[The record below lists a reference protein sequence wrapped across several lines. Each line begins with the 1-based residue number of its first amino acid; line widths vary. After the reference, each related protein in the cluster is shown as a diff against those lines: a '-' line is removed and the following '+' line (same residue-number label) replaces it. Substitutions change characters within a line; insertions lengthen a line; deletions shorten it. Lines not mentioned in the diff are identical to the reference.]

1 MRRNQLYIIAAV
13 VVLISDILLVS
24 FFNNIWLLLVKD
36 AMLLGFL
43 YWGANQVSQA
53 RTNRFHDAVSEIVDR
68 ENLDLTTRFDNA
80 PSELQPATEEL
91 TRVLKRTED
100 IVTNAM
106 SSAARLIPMS
116 QELADSYSNTT
127 QKALL
132 QANYSSSMMEAMD
145 AISSQSND
153 IAEQSVA
160 ITQDSTEG
168 NTSVQDCQRSMTSTN
183 TVVNRLSEH
192 MTHAETAMAELK
204 QETDQITTI
213 VEVINSIAEQTNLLA
228 LNAAIEA
235 ARAGE
240 QGRGFAVV
248 ADEVRS
254 LAARTRDATDEV
266 QQMLEKIQG
275 YANDMLGVVTESAE
289 SSRENQGL
297 SKEVTERLQQLVEI
311 IARIEHSASSIGS
324 SAQQQISS
332 AEQASHAVQGLGELN
347 KETLEDSQL
356 HAVSKDDLEKL
367 ALQLKGNLENFTIS
381 SDPWHTNR
389 RKNPRLQEDTPQE
402 PLTEDEDE
410 GAELF

>member
-160 ITQDSTEG
+160 ISQDSTEG

-367 ALQLKGNLENFTIS
+367 ALQLKGNLESFTIS

-389 RKNPRLQEDTPQE
+389 RKNPRLQEDTPQA